1 MRAKYIFFSSNP
13 VGRILNRF
21 SKDISIIDN
30 NLSFFFPWV
39 MIQLARVLVIFCF
52 VCLFN
57 PWLILFVGLIG
68 FLCLYLRGRILKI
81 TREAMRLDLTS
92 RSPITTI
99 LSQSLGGLATIRAYS
114 RVSHF
119 QREFEDSVDKNAKAM
134 FTYWVLNRHFG
145 FSLDLLSSVFIIATI
160 LFAFLV
166 RT

>member
-1 MRAKYIFFSSNP
+1 MLQRIVRAKYIFFSSNP

-39 MIQLARVLVIFCF
+39 VVMVARILVIFTF

-57 PWLILFVGLIG
+57 PWLILFVGLIT
-68 FLCLYLRGRILKI
+68 FLSLYLRNKILRV

-99 LSQSLGGLATIRAYS
+99 LS
-114 RVSHF
+114 
-119 QREFEDSVDKNAKAM
+119 
-134 FTYWVLNRHFG
+134 
-145 FSLDLLSSVFIIATI
+145 
-160 LFAFLV
+160 
-166 RT
+166 